1 MSEKL
6 IYKAMI
12 DIMNKVSSIGKDRKN
27 EAQRYNFRG
36 IDDVYNEMHSIM
48 AECGVFCIPNI
59 LEDRTEDRP
68 SSKGGVLIYRVIK
81 MSFDFIAQ
89 DGSMVTAT
97 TIGEGMD
104 SGDKASN
111 KAMSVAQKYALIQTF
126 LIPTDDLK
134 DPENDSHDLAADDKA
149 KLKMLLTKEG
159 INKDSFY
166 RYLVEK
172 KKLQNGCEIDI
183 DLAKALLSNWSA
195 VKVAFNNFSQD
206 DL

>member
-6 IYKAMI
+6 IYKSMI

-159 INKDSFY
+159 INKDSFS

-172 KKLQNGCEIDI
+172 KKLQHGCEIDN
-183 DLAKALLSNWSA
+183 DLAKTLLANWSA